1 MFIIM
6 TSFRQCKKNE
16 GIYVALDLQD
26 KFDLDTL
33 MDTKVSVG
41 YLIRI
46 EFTKMSREILTK
58 FGTKHP

>member
-6 TSFRQCKKNE
+6 TSFRDCKGNK

-46 EFTKMSREILTK
+46 EFTKMSREI
-58 FGTKHP
+58 

>member
-6 TSFRQCKKNE
+6 TSFRDCKEDK

-41 YLIRI
+41 CLKHI
-46 EFTKMSREILTK
+46 EFTKMSK
-58 FGTKHP
+58 

>member
-6 TSFRQCKKNE
+6 TSLRDCKGNK
-16 GIYVALDLQD
+16 GIYEALDLQD

-33 MDTKVSVG
+33 MDTKVNVG

-46 EFTKMSREILTK
+46 EFTKMSREI
-58 FGTKHP
+58 